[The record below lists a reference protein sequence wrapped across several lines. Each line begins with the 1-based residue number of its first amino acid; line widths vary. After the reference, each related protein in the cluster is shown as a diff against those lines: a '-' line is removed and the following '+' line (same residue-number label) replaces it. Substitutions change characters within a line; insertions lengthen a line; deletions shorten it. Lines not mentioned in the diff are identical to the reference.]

1 MQLLCSSSLQVLHA
15 FHQGASHIPD
25 SGMGQ
30 QQAEGVCGCTW
41 HICRDGCMG
50 VRVITLHPI
59 TSRGVYLQGWLY
71 GGGDYHTHLM
81 KSFLHPRGTTGAD
94 TSKGPV
100 LVTLCQ
106 SVKLK
111 LLHNHIPTALWSSEE
126 QIQLLSWG
134 PRSCLGANMNSFNF
148 ISLSQKLAEHDQSM
162 SGQCRL

>member
-1 MQLLCSSSLQVLHA
+1 MLIFSLSTPCLPSRCPTHSRLRN
-15 FHQGASHIPD
+15 GAAAGRRSLWLY
-25 SGMGQ
+25 M
-30 QQAEGVCGCTW
+30 AYF
-41 HICRDGCMG
+41 RDGCMG

-59 TSRGVYLQGWLY
+59 TSRGVYLQGWLC
-71 GGGDYHTHLM
+71 GGGDNHTHLM

-94 TSKGPV
+94 TSKVPV

-111 LLHNHIPTALWSSEE
+111 LQHNHIPTALWSSEE

-148 ISLSQKLAEHDQSM
+148 ISLSQKPAEHDQSM